1 MNNVIFCYPSM
12 SIGGAQLLFIRC
24 AKYLSSNSKFQVFY
38 IDYKNGFARKELKE
52 EKVTFINYIDEEKI
66 QLLKNSILIAPL
78 SYIDIVNS
86 KFKLSQNNYFF
97 FWSIHPMN
105 IAGKIKRRDSFYFMT
120 KKNRRRIGT
129 LLKELSIIG
138 VIKYMD
144 YSNYLSASKV
154 FSFNLNNIE
163 YIPIPIDNN
172 NIIDKNDIKKRNVL
186 INKISFLWLSRLDSD
201 KINTLLTFMNELEVS
216 SKINSIVLYVVGDG
230 TELVNLKRKS
240 PKYNY
245 DIVFLGKKHGN
256 ELDSFIDSNV
266 DIGLAMGTS
275 ALEIAKR
282 GKPVIVKGL
291 LSKVHDAGKLNDYIF
306 LHEEYGF
313 SLGTPDKKDEFQ
325 ANFQTKLNEV
335 IRNYDE
341 VAIKSYEYTIENHL
355 LTSVSSKLIDAIN
368 KVVSYDNKTV
378 YSKINKI
385 SDVFNHDRRF
395 KILSIFRE
403 LKQMYYKL

>member
-1 MNNVIFCYPSM
+1 MRKVVFYYPSLI
-12 SIGGAQLLFIRC
+12 IGGAELLFVRC
-24 AKYLSSNSKFQVFY
+24 AKFLSENTNYDVFY
-38 IDYKNGFARKELKE
+38 VDYIKGFAREELKE
-52 EKVTFINYIDEEKI
+52 EKVTFINYIDGEKV

-105 IAGKIKRRDSFYFMT
+105 IAGKIKRRNYYFMSNN
-120 KKNRRRIGT
+120 NRRKLGV
-129 LLKELSIIG
+129 LLKELSDIG
-138 VIKYMD
+138 VVKYMD
-144 YSNYLSASKV
+144 FSNYLSASKV
-154 FSFNLNNIE
+154 FSFDLNNIQ
-163 YIPIPIDNN
+163 YLPIPIDNN

-325 ANFQTKLNEV
+325 TSFQTKLTEA

-355 LTSVSSKLIDAIN
+355 LISVSSKLIDAIN